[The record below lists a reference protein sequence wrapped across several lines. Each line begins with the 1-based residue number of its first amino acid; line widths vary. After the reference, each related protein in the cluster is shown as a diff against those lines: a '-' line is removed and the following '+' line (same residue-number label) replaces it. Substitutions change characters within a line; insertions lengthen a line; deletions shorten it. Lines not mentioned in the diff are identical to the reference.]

1 MTLTPIGLLSLP
13 SFRSLARSIK
23 SILRKNDY
31 SIPRT
36 RKKKLRSSSSHA
48 LRLFELKDN
57 RKGIYILK
65 ASEERLSIRLTMNFQ
80 GSDVARVLFAR
91 LPHRKRDTPGRNERQ
106 PIINLRFPGSVKS
119 NIGGGGFWSCSHR
132 QTIRQTSLM
141 NRRFRVNTKF
151 RQVFAASRLYQEKA
165 RSIPPDHVFL
175 SPSLSLYIYIYRY
188 TQPLLGHFFSRISNV
203 ATPR

>member
-119 NIGGGGFWSCSHR
+119 NIGG
-132 QTIRQTSLM
+132 
-141 NRRFRVNTKF
+141 RRVLA
-151 RQVFAASRLYQEKA
+151 VLASA
-165 RSIPPDHVFL
+165 
-175 SPSLSLYIYIYRY
+175 
-188 TQPLLGHFFSRISNV
+188 NN
-203 ATPR
+203 

>member
-1 MTLTPIGLLSLP
+1 MTLTPISLLSLP

-57 RKGIYILK
+57 RKDIYIYFK
-65 ASEERLSIRLTMNFQ
+65 SFGRKVVDPVDDEFSGKR
-80 GSDVARVLFAR
+80 RVLFAR

-119 NIGGGGFWSCSHR
+119 NIGRGGFWSCSHR
-132 QTIRQTSLM
+132 QTIRQTSLT

-165 RSIPPDHVFL
+165 RSIPPHHVFL
-175 SPSLSLYIYIYRY
+175 SPSLSLYIYRY

>member
-1 MTLTPIGLLSLP
+1 M
-13 SFRSLARSIK
+13 
-23 SILRKNDY
+23 
-31 SIPRT
+31 
-36 RKKKLRSSSSHA
+36 
-48 LRLFELKDN
+48 
-57 RKGIYILK
+57 
-65 ASEERLSIRLTMNFQ
+65 SIRLTMNFQ

-165 RSIPPDHVFL
+165 RSIPPHHVFL
-175 SPSLSLYIYIYRY
+175 SPSLSLYIYRY